1 MRLGSSINLAVMK
14 TIITNISKILHVEQN
29 GQPFKRGSQLG
40 NFPLTENAWL
50 LLENGKIANYGSH
63 NTPMP
68 AAHETI
74 DAQQGMVLP
83 TWVDSHTHL
92 VYAGT
97 REGEFA
103 QRLRGMSYAQ
113 IAANGGGI
121 LNSAKKLR
129 ETSADELYAQAAS
142 RLHELIAMGTGALE
156 IKSGYGLT
164 TESELKMLR
173 TARQLAKNF
182 DLPIKTSFLGAHA
195 IPEKFKNDRQA
206 YLRLMIDEML
216 PAVARENLAD
226 YVDVFCEDGYFTVS
240 ETEQIIE
247 AAKKYQLRAKL
258 HLNQFTSLGGIQAAV
273 ASGALSADHL
283 EVMTDAD
290 IQCLAQSNTVGTL
303 LPGCS
308 LFLEIPYAPA
318 RALIREN
325 AIVALATDF
334 NPGSAPSGNMN
345 LMVALACIKMKM
357 TPEEAISAAT
367 LNGAAALELSHELG
381 SIEKGKRANLI
392 ITKPLNS
399 TAFLPYNFGHNHIS
413 RVLLNGKTV

>member
-1 MRLGSSINLAVMK
+1 MK
-14 TIITNISKILHVEQN
+14 TVITNISKILHVEQN
-29 GQPFKRGSQLG
+29 GQPYKRGAQLG
-40 NFPLTENAWL
+40 DFPLTENAWL

-63 NTPMP
+63 DTAAPP
-68 AAHETI
+68 ADETI

-83 TWVDSHTHL
+83 SWVDSHSHL

-97 REGEFA
+97 REEEFA
-103 QRLRGMSYAQ
+103 QRLRGMSYAE
-113 IAANGGGI
+113 IAARGGGI

-129 ETSADELYAQAAS
+129 DTSDDELYAQAAG
-142 RLHELIAMGTGALE
+142 RLTELIAMGTGALE

-273 ASGALSADHL
+273 AAGAVSADHL

-290 IQCLAQSNTVGTL
+290 IQCLAQSNTVATL

-318 RALIREN
+318 RDLIREN